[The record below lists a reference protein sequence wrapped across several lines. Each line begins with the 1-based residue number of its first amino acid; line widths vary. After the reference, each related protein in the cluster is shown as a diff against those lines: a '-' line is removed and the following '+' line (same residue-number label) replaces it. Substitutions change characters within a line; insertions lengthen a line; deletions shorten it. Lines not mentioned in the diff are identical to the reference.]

1 MYELIIANYINNL
14 TQNDIFYFGM
24 KNNIKL
30 NNQELEYVF
39 KTIKNNYKFLLGNDY
54 EIVFTEAKNY
64 LTYEN
69 YNKIYNLYLSYREK
83 YKDILNNY

>member
-1 MYELIIANYINNL
+1 MYELIIVNYINNL
-14 TQNDIFYFGM
+14 TKNDIFYFGM

-30 NNQELEYVF
+30 NDNELEYIF

-54 EIVFTEAKNY
+54 EIVFDEAKNN

-69 YNKIYNLYLSYREK
+69 YNKIYNLYLNYREK
-83 YKDILNNY
+83 YNDIFK